1 MTDWAEH
8 LSRGR
13 RWVETLLWTL
23 AAAVVALAVAAG
35 AALAVWLDLRAG
47 QQDALEEAVLIDLNT
62 LPPAQALAEVPEV
75 PQPEAEVT
83 PPEEIDP
90 PDEVEE
96 ITPKLTEAEPAITP
110 DEIEPPQMEDP
121 PEELPQVASTLPEP
135 PPPPPKPKREVKPEP
150 KREPKPAKVAEA
162 KPPAPAP
169 QKASAPVAARKGA
182 ATADARARWR
192 SKAVS
197 QVSGYLKRKS
207 YNSSAGSLV
216 VSFRVDGGGRISGVS
231 LRSSSGD
238 AAVDAA
244 VVARIRQLGKVTPP
258 PDGKPEPFKFRFD
271 LK

>member
-35 AALAVWLDLRAG
+35 GALAVWLDLRAG

-90 PDEVEE
+90 PEEVEE

-150 KREPKPAKVAEA
+150 KRTPKPAKVAEA

-169 QKASAPVAARKGA
+169 QKASAPAAARKGTVSA
-182 ATADARARWR
+182 SEEARWK
-192 SKAVS
+192 SKVS
-197 QVSGYLKRKS
+197 AQFARQLNRRTY
-207 YNSSAGSLV
+207 SSDNLSLV
-216 VSFRVDGGGRISGVS
+216 VAFRVEGNGLVSSVS
-231 LRSSSGD
+231 LVRSSGD
-238 AAVDAA
+238 AKVDAA
-244 VVARIRQLGKVTPP
+244 VLVQLRKMRKVAAPP
-258 PDGKPEPFKFRFD
+258 APRYWDISVPLTVK
-271 LK
+271 